1 MPFTPV
7 QGMVIDVDIVV
18 VTGLCDV
25 VLHVFL
31 DLLSL
36 EAFIQILPE
45 LLERTQAQ
53 VCPFTFDISR
63 LN

>member
-1 MPFTPV
+1 
-7 QGMVIDVDIVV
+7 MVIDVDMVV

-25 VLHVFL
+25 VLHAFL

-45 LLERTQAQ
+45 LLKRTQAQ
-53 VCPFTFDISR
+53 VCPFTFDITCLS
-63 LN
+63 

>member
-7 QGMVIDVDIVV
+7 QGMVIGVNMVV

-25 VLHVFL
+25 VLHAFL

-45 LLERTQAQ
+45 LLKRTQAQ
-53 VCPFTFDISR
+53 VCPFTFDITCLS
-63 LN
+63 

>member
-1 MPFTPV
+1 
-7 QGMVIDVDIVV
+7 MVIDVDIVV

-25 VLHVFL
+25 VLHAFL

>member
-1 MPFTPV
+1 MA
-7 QGMVIDVDIVV
+7 MDIHIVV

-25 VLHVFL
+25 VLQAFL

-36 EAFIQILPE
+36 EAFVQTLPD

-53 VCPFTFDISR
+53 VCPFTFDVTCLS
-63 LN
+63 